1 MKRDIQALAES
12 THDLL
17 IVGGGIQG
25 ACVALEAARY
35 GIKVA
40 LVERSDF
47 GGATSANSLKILHGG
62 LRYLQH
68 FDFPRM
74 IASIQSRKFFAAF
87 APHLIRPLP
96 CVIPTQTWSLKNPL
110 TMWIALKLNDLI
122 SFDRNQGLKETVKLP
137 NGGLLSRR
145 QCRELFPLISETFDL
160 GGARWYDYLIM
171 NSERLTLECLSE
183 AVRHGACVTNYVEVD
198 DYLIEGGNVT
208 GIRAK
213 DRETGKTL
221 EVRANTILNTVG
233 PWWNKSLTNIP
244 KANPKPLRFAKA
256 INLILRKSL
265 LKDHAVGLE
274 YRDPENAGE
283 KRFFFMVPWQDGTM
297 IGTTYRPVESGD
309 PTSLVVEKP
318 EIDSIMKAVQSWFPE
333 IELTA
338 ADVAFAHAGLLPIE
352 LEKKKR
358 GDGYH
363 LHEDTT
369 IVSHDKTPGLGNF
382 YSIKTVKYTTS
393 PVVAMKFVKLLLGRM
408 GRRNVNAAELPE
420 TAGNDVVAD
429 LEKTDPDW
437 LEELQKRYGNKNRR
451 ILEIIRD
458 NPDAYGVVCPVK
470 PSTIAEI
477 QYFVREEMAL
487 RLEDIVFRRGAVSGT
502 KPPTLSCLRRI
513 AEVAAKELGWNSAR
527 TLDEIEA
534 VIAIYR
540 SRGVVLEEN

>member
-1 MKRDIQALAES
+1 MKRDIQALS
-12 THDLL
+12 KDSYDLL

-74 IASIQSRKFFAAF
+74 IASIRSRKFFAGF

-96 CVIPTQTWSLKNPL
+96 CVIPTETWSIKNPL
-110 TMWIALKLNDLI
+110 AMWIALKLNDLI
-122 SFDRNQGLKETVKLP
+122 AFDRNQGLTEAVKLP

-145 QCRELFPLISETFDL
+145 QCRDLFPLVAEPFAT
-160 GGARWYDYLIM
+160 GGARWYDYLIL
-171 NSERLTLECLSE
+171 NSERLTLECLNE
-183 AVRHGACVTNYVEVD
+183 AVRHGACVANYIEVE
-198 DYLIEGGNVT
+198 DYLIEAGSVV

-213 DRETGKTL
+213 DRETGQSL

-233 PWWNKSLTNIP
+233 PWWNKSLTSIP
-244 KANPKPLRFAKA
+244 EGNTSPLRFAKA

-274 YRDPENAGE
+274 YRDPENANE
-283 KRFFFMVPWQDGTM
+283 KRFFFMVPWQNGTM

-309 PTSLVVEKP
+309 PTSLIVEEP
-318 EIDSIMKAVQSWFPE
+318 EIASIMKAVQSWFPDVR
-333 IELTA
+333 LSPD
-338 ADVAFAHAGLLPIE
+338 DVAFAHTGLLPIE
-352 LEKKKR
+352 LEQRKK
-358 GDGYH
+358 GEGYH
-363 LHEDTT
+363 LHEDTL
-369 IVSHDKTPGLGNF
+369 IVSHEKTHGLSNF

-393 PVVAMKFVKLLLGRM
+393 PVVAEKFVKLLLGKM
-408 GRRNVNAAELPE
+408 GRRCIDAAELPD
-420 TAGNDVVAD
+420 TGSADAATD
-429 LEKTDPDW
+429 LEKNDPEW
-437 LEELQKRYGNKNRR
+437 LEQLRERYGARNQR

-458 NPDAYGVVCPVK
+458 HPDAHGVVCPVK

-502 KPPTLSCLRRI
+502 RPPTYSCLKRI
-513 AEVAAKELGWNSAR
+513 ADIAAKELAWDGAR
-527 TLDEIEA
+527 TLEEIQS
-534 VIAIYR
+534 VVAIYR